1 MSKFDLEHIFNSP
14 AYKLM
19 REFENL
25 PHMRLMREMEK
36 NSVIAQ
42 IRSIEQAVP
51 TNSILRA
58 LHSNPIYSHAF
69 SLAKNLNVFEFHPS
83 YKQPLSEVLKQYDAL
98 KLEALIEEYEE
109 RVEVAPQ
116 NSLSLE
122 FYLSM
127 LLSLVLFIYSE
138 YSSYLSE
145 QKLVEQLQGLENQV
159 QLLTEKLEETQTRT
173 FFIVEEPLKLRS
185 EPSRESTV
193 LEVLPEKL
201 KLLGLE
207 SRGKWIE
214 VEYFDYLTNTMKS
227 GWVHSDYL
235 QVVVLNDKE

>member
-1 MSKFDLEHIFNSP
+1 MSKFDLEHILSSP

-25 PHMRLMREMEK
+25 PHMRLIREMEN

-42 IRSIEQAVP
+42 MRAIEEAVP
-51 TNSILRA
+51 TNSILRE

-69 SLAKNLNVFEFHPS
+69 SLAKNLNVFEFHSS

-98 KLEALIEEYEE
+98 NLEALIEECEA
-109 RVEVAPQ
+109 RVVDAPQ
-116 NSLSLE
+116 NSISLE
-122 FYLSM
+122 FYLGM

-159 QLLTEKLEETQTRT
+159 QLLTEKLEESQTRT
-173 FFIVEEPLKLRS
+173 FFIVEESLKLRS
-185 EPSRESTV
+185 EPSLESTV

-201 KLLGLE
+201 KLFGLG

-235 QVVVLNDKE
+235 QVVVLNNEE